1 MRCRQG
7 RNPKPAHWVACTL
20 LLRLFLDFSTGHQAA
35 MVQCAPNAALTG
47 GPVGHGSG
55 PLPALQKTNKL
66 TTSHFNGHW
75 PALVF
80 PFFSQRAKGF
90 NYLKLKANASR

>member
-20 LLRLFLDFSTGHQAA
+20 LLRLFLGFGTGHD
-35 MVQCAPNAALTG
+35 
-47 GPVGHGSG
+47 SG